1 VAGRPCFLVSVWRRG
16 RRAVRRRRLCWC
28 CRWRL
33 WCIIYLEQWRRGRA
47 ESAANSPSS
56 GVPPTAETAGR
67 SAKRRPSAK
76 RVAVQAPAAPPASVG
91 AGLGAQ
97 TAPPRPRRAPPLR
110 PAPPLAPAP
119 HLASGLLE
127 EVGDASYEAQTGEDR
142 IHALRVCTEIDTY
155 ERDDSGVVQRRNRSL
170 CIAPVVQLH
179 RKLKVRLLPKAENGG
194 KRGFFLLAQGLRQHP
209 NVELVGSNAFFCDD
223 TGYDLQDGSKCEADV
238 RTLGEPAAL
247 ADVGIMM
254 APATDLLGYSNKNGL
269 LGFSPY
275 RWGNVNA
282 RPLAMSPVRNVGS
295 VKGYEDIRSMDENPT
310 LFRYALPVPRDR
322 MIIVDETDAPASHGA
337 VDDADANYLAYFK
350 RSWMHKRDSH
360 PLRAHGSRHKSG
372 GYFPMPYAIADQ
384 YFDSANLGH
393 VSQARPQKTT
403 KYHKIPLGPADSR
416 RLHAPRH
423 RRRART
429 HAPLAACLG
438 LERGRDAGVG
448 SVGAS
453 AAGVDT
459 TALGMAAVWAAVW
472 MATASLL
479 DAD

>member
-1 VAGRPCFLVSVWRRG
+1 MAPRPARR
-16 RRAVRRRRLCWC
+16 
-28 CRWRL
+28 
-33 WCIIYLEQWRRGRA
+33 
-47 ESAANSPSS
+47 SAAAFVLVLPLAFVVYNLFGAVETRARRERGQQPELWRAPDGRNSGPLRQA
-56 GVPPTAETAGR
+56 PPFGQAA
-67 SAKRRPSAK
+67 AQQ
-76 RVAVQAPAAPPASVG
+76 VAVQAPAAPPASVG

-275 RWGNVNA
+275 R
-282 RPLAMSPVRNVGS
+282 
-295 VKGYEDIRSMDENPT
+295 
-310 LFRYALPVPRDR
+310 
-322 MIIVDETDAPASHGA
+322 
-337 VDDADANYLAYFK
+337 
-350 RSWMHKRDSH
+350 
-360 PLRAHGSRHKSG
+360 
-372 GYFPMPYAIADQ
+372 
-384 YFDSANLGH
+384 
-393 VSQARPQKTT
+393 
-403 KYHKIPLGPADSR
+403 
-416 RLHAPRH
+416 
-423 RRRART
+423 
-429 HAPLAACLG
+429 
-438 LERGRDAGVG
+438 
-448 SVGAS
+448 
-453 AAGVDT
+453 
-459 TALGMAAVWAAVW
+459 
-472 MATASLL
+472 
-479 DAD
+479 